1 MSRYESA
8 CVSLGFKIQVSKL
21 INQINEDNFGLI
33 KNLMGEGFIEDSN
46 GYANKFFKYII
57 ENEQLPEQSYKFKKY
72 IKAKFNNPKIESD
85 AESEKYSDSDSIIE
99 LEKESDPY
107 YDSCSDLNS
116 NSDSYSNSGTLST
129 ENTESDTELETQS
142 RNRVE
147 SGYEPKKFYGNI
159 NKMYLLVPIFKVIE
173 TTRWGLRKGINGT
186 SCDLNL
192 DLNDIQRK
200 ISDKY
205 EHLLT
210 DYKVVFM
217 LNQEA
222 D

>member
-8 CVSLGFKIQVSKL
+8 CVSLGFKIQVNKL

-46 GYANKFFKYII
+46 GFANKFFKHII
-57 ENEQLPEQSYKFKKY
+57 ESDELPEQSSKFKKY
-72 IKAKFNNPKIESD
+72 IKSKFENPKIESEEELD
-85 AESEKYSDSDSIIE
+85 DVSIDSDSDSD
-99 LEKESDPY
+99 S
-107 YDSCSDLNS
+107 SCSTS
-116 NSDSYSNSGTLST
+116 NSSKTSDSDADSDADSDS
-129 ENTESDTELETQS
+129 ES
-142 RNRVE
+142 VE
-147 SGYEPKKFYGNI
+147 SKIKRGSDSEPKKFYGNI
-159 NKMYLLVPIFKVIE
+159 NNMFLLVPVFKMME
-173 TTRWGLRKGINGT
+173 TTRWGIRNGINGT

-192 DLNDIQRK
+192 DLNDIQAK

-205 EHLLT
+205 EHLLS

>member
-8 CVSLGFKIQVSKL
+8 CVSLGFKIQVNKL

-46 GYANKFFKYII
+46 GYANKFFKHII
-57 ENEQLPEQSYKFKKY
+57 ESDELPEQSSKFKKY
-72 IKAKFNNPKIESD
+72 IKAKLENPKIESEEELD
-85 AESEKYSDSDSIIE
+85 DVSIDSDSDSD
-99 LEKESDPY
+99 SDS
-107 YDSCSDLNS
+107 SCSTS
-116 NSDSYSNSGTLST
+116 NSSKTSDSDADSDADSDS
-129 ENTESDTELETQS
+129 ES
-142 RNRVE
+142 VE
-147 SGYEPKKFYGNI
+147 SKIKRGSDSEPKKFYGNI
-159 NKMYLLVPIFKVIE
+159 NNMFLLVPVFKMME
-173 TTRWGLRKGINGT
+173 TTRWGIRNGINGT

-192 DLNDIQRK
+192 DLNDIQAK

-205 EHLLT
+205 EHLLS